1 MAGSD
6 AIWEKE
12 EPNNLKTESP
22 ECDTDI
28 IRNGDVRMVRED
40 GYFGSTCVC
49 VASGTSIKKWA
60 IGS

>member
-40 GYFGSTCVC
+40 DYFGSTCVC